1 MIQPTA
7 LQEGWRGHPGIS
19 GTHHHPPST
28 KASCS
33 LKSQPWQA
41 AYGTRN
47 RFFTPRRLWK
57 LLATGCYATIR
68 RLQDSR
74 GDRPRNLLGVANCA
88 ETCLVHEV
96 SALETGTVLWGNSV
110 IFWALILDLP
120 SNVIHER
127 LENRQAQLQPS
138 LRRKISAA
146 PGQFARVGS
155 CWHNIPARALLI
167 IYL

>member
-28 KASCS
+28 KVSCS

-110 IFWALILDLP
+110 TFWALILDLP